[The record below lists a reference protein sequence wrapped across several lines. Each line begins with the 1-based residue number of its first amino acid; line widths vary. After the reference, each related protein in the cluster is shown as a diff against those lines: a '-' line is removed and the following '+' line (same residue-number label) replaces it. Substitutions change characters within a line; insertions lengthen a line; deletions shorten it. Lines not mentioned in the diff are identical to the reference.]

1 MLHNHKNLEIHA
13 KYYLLLKFF
22 DSESLLLSF
31 NVAKWKRS
39 LEMQVFER
47 EMRLHDA
54 CGFDSG
60 PQHILLSG
68 YIGGLRY
75 SVQIIQVAVGI

>member
-1 MLHNHKNLEIHA
+1 
-13 KYYLLLKFF
+13 
-22 DSESLLLSF
+22 
-31 NVAKWKRS
+31 
-39 LEMQVFER
+39 MQVFER
-47 EMRLHDA
+47 EMCLHDA

-75 SVQIIQVAVGI
+75 SVQIIQVAVKIKKTVLVQLKK